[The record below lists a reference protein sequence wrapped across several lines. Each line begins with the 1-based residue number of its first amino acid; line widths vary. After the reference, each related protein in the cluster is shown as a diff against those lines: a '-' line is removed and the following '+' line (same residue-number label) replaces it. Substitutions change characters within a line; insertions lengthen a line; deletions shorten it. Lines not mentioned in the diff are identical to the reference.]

1 MRVLGDMKIDER
13 DRKAILAASA
23 IVKELFPVESVMV
36 FGSKTRG
43 DSDEE
48 SDIDLL
54 LLTSRPLSWEER
66 RAVSDRLFDVGMTY
80 DVIFSTLDTT
90 LEEWN
95 GGLFTAMPIEP
106 LAKVIHRHSSE

>member
-13 DRKAILAASA
+13 DRKAILAASG
-23 IVKELFPVESVMV
+23 ILKELFPVESVMV

-95 GGLFTAMPIEP
+95 GGLFTAMPIYKEISRDG
-106 LAKVIHRHSSE
+106 AWVA